1 MTGASAQQPP
11 AQPHALPAAAE
22 VMRLAPSPAEP
33 GDHLTAAASRGHFRH
48 LPAAG
53 DAGRIGIASITD
65 ARRALPDTPTR

>member
-22 VMRLAPSPAEP
+22 VLRPALSPAGP
-33 GDHLTAAASRGHFRH
+33 GDHLAAAASGGHFRH

-53 DAGRIGIASITD
+53 DAGRIGIARIAD
-65 ARRALPDTPTR
+65 ACRALPDAPAR

>member
-1 MTGASAQQPP
+1 MPGAPAQQPSV
-11 AQPHALPAAAE
+11 QPHALPAAAE
-22 VMRLAPSPAEP
+22 VMRPALATAEP
-33 GDHLTAAASRGHFRH
+33 EDALAAAASRGHFRH